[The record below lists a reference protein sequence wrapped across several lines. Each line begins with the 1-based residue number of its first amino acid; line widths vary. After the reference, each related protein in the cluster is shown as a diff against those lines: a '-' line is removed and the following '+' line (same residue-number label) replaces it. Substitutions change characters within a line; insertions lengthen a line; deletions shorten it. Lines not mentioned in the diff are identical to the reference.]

1 MKALKQS
8 KKMLAI
14 YRPPNTKPYNS
25 YIIELLELVLTNNH
39 FEFNGTY
46 YHQLSGT
53 AMGTKLA
60 PSYANLFMSSFEDK
74 YVYTYPQQPTLWKR
88 FIDDIFLIWPH
99 GKESLNKFIKH
110 LNGVH
115 STIKFTSDISDKE
128 IAFLDLT
135 IYISYPH
142 LYTRIY
148 TKSTDRHMYLD
159 YSQNTLSPWKTP
171 YLIHNSSGWRESTL
185 RYTIYWRHSYL
196 CIYTSGGGIILTTFY

>member
-1 MKALKQS
+1 M
-8 KKMLAI
+8 
-14 YRPPNTKPYNS
+14 
-25 YIIELLELVLTNNH
+25 VLTNNH
-39 FEFNGTY
+39 FEFNGMY

-60 PSYANLFMSSFEDK
+60 PSYANLFMSTFEDK

-99 GKESLNKFIKH
+99 GKESLIRFIEH
-110 LNGVH
+110 LNRVH
-115 STIKFTSDISDKE
+115 PTIKFTSDISDKE

-135 IYISYPH
+135 IYLSYPH

-159 YSQNTLSPWKTP
+159 NSSEHPITLKTP
-171 YLIHNSSGWRESTL
+171 YLSHSSSDWRGSTL
-185 RYTIYWRHSYL
+185 RYTIYWRHRYI
-196 CIYTSGGGIILTTFY
+196 CIYTLGGGITLTIYY